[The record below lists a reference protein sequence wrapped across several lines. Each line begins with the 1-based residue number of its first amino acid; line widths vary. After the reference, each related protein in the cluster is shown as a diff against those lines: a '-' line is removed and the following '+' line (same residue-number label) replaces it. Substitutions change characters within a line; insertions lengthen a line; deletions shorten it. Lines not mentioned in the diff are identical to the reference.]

1 MTARYPLVIDGVAIE
16 EIQTGDTYNLDQGT
30 SLPLTTG
37 VTGVLPVANGGTGTS
52 STTFVNL
59 TTNVTGVLP
68 VANGGTNLST
78 YTANGV
84 LYASSTS
91 VLAQSANLS
100 YNQSTSVLTVGTGTT
115 GGISGGT
122 F

>member
-1 MTARYPLVIDGVAIE
+1 MTARYPLVIASATIE
-16 EIQTGDTYNLDQGT
+16 EIQVGDTYDLTQGA
-30 SLPLTTG
+30 SLPLATG
-37 VTGVLPVANGGTGTS
+37 VSGVLPT
-52 STTFVNL
+52 
-59 TTNVTGVLP
+59 
-68 VANGGTNLST
+68 ANGGTNLST

-100 YNQSTSVLTVGTGTT
+100 HNSSTSVLTVGTGTT

>member
-1 MTARYPLVIDGVAIE
+1 MTARYPLVIDGVSIE
-16 EIQTGDTYNLDQGT
+16 EIQIGDTYNLSQGA

-37 VTGVLPVANGGTGTS
+37 VTGVLPT
-52 STTFVNL
+52 
-59 TTNVTGVLP
+59 
-68 VANGGTNLST
+68 ANGGTNLSSFT
-78 YTANGV
+78 TDGV

-91 VLAQSANLS
+91 ALAQSANLS
-100 YNQSTSVLTVGTGTT
+100 YNPSTSVLTVGTGTT

>member
-1 MTARYPLVIDGVAIE
+1 
-16 EIQTGDTYNLDQGT
+16 
-30 SLPLTTG
+30 
-37 VTGVLPVANGGTGTS
+37 
-52 STTFVNL
+52 
-59 TTNVTGVLP
+59 LP
-68 VANGGTNLST
+68 VANGGTNLSS

-91 VLAQSANLS
+91 ALAQSANLS
-100 YNQSTSVLTVGTGTT
+100 YNSSTSVLTVGTGTT

>member
-1 MTARYPLVIDGVAIE
+1 MTARYPLVIDGVSIE
-16 EIQTGDTYNLDQGT
+16 EIQVGDTYNLSQGA

-37 VTGVLPVANGGTGTS
+37 VTGVLPVAH
-52 STTFVNL
+52 
-59 TTNVTGVLP
+59 
-68 VANGGTNLST
+68 GGTNLSS
-78 YTANGV
+78 YTAGGV

-91 VLAQSANLS
+91 ALAQSANLS
-100 YNQSTSVLTVGTGTT
+100 YNSSTSVLTVGTGTT

>member
-1 MTARYPLVIDGVAIE
+1 MTARYPLVIAGVTIE
-16 EIQTGDTYNLDQGT
+16 EIQVGDTYNLSQGA

-37 VTGVLPVANGGTGTS
+37 VS
-52 STTFVNL
+52 
-59 TTNVTGVLP
+59 GVLP
-68 VANGGTNLST
+68 VANGGTNLSS

-84 LYASSTS
+84 IFASSTS
-91 VLAQSANLS
+91 VLDQSANLS
-100 YNQSTSVLTVGTGTT
+100 FNSSTSVLTIGTGTT

>member
-1 MTARYPLVIDGVAIE
+1 MTARYPLVINTTSIQ
-16 EIQTGDTYNLDQGT
+16 EIQVGDTYDLTQGA

-37 VTGVLPVANGGTGTS
+37 VS
-52 STTFVNL
+52 
-59 TTNVTGVLP
+59 GVLP

-78 YTANGV
+78 YTANGI
-84 LYASSTS
+84 LFASSTS

-100 YNQSTSVLTVGTGTT
+100 FNSATNVLTAGTGVT

>member
-1 MTARYPLVIDGVAIE
+1 MTARYPLVLNTTTIQ
-16 EIQTGDTYNLDQGT
+16 EIQVGDTYDLSQGA
-30 SLPLTTG
+30 SLPLATG
-37 VTGVLPVANGGTGTS
+37 VS
-52 STTFVNL
+52 
-59 TTNVTGVLP
+59 GVLP
-68 VANGGTNLST
+68 VANGGTNLSA

-84 LYASSTS
+84 LFASSTS

-100 YNQSTSVLTVGTGTT
+100 FNSSTNILTAGTGVT

>member
-1 MTARYPLVIDGVAIE
+1 MTARYPLVIAGVVIE

-37 VTGVLPVANGGTGTS
+37 VS
-52 STTFVNL
+52 
-59 TTNVTGVLP
+59 GVLP
-68 VANGGTNLST
+68 VANGGTNLSS

-100 YNQSTSVLTVGTGTT
+100 YNSSTSVLTVGTGTT

>member
-1 MTARYPLVIDGVAIE
+1 MTARYPLVIDGVQIE
-16 EIQTGDTYNLDQGT
+16 EIQVGDTYNLSQGA

-37 VTGVLPVANGGTGTS
+37 VTGVLPT
-52 STTFVNL
+52 
-59 TTNVTGVLP
+59 
-68 VANGGTNLST
+68 ANGGTNLSS
-78 YTANGV
+78 YTADGV
-84 LYASSTS
+84 LFASSTS

-100 YNQSTSVLTVGTGTT
+100 YNSSTSVLTVGTGTT

>member
-1 MTARYPLVIDGVAIE
+1 MTARYPLVIDGTSIE
-16 EIQTGDTYNLDQGT
+16 EIQVGDTYNLDQGA

-37 VTGVLPVANGGTGTS
+37 VTGI
-52 STTFVNL
+52 
-59 TTNVTGVLP
+59 LP
-68 VANGGTNLST
+68 VANGGTNLSS

-84 LYASSTS
+84 LFASSTS
-91 VLAQSANLS
+91 ALAQSANLS
-100 YNQSTSVLTVGTGTT
+100 FNSSTSVLTAGTGTT

>member
-1 MTARYPLVIDGVAIE
+1 MTARYPLVIAGVTIE
-16 EIQTGDTYNLDQGT
+16 EIQTGDTYDLTQGA
-30 SLPLTTG
+30 SLPLATG
-37 VTGVLPVANGGTGTS
+37 VSGVLPT
-52 STTFVNL
+52 
-59 TTNVTGVLP
+59 
-68 VANGGTNLST
+68 ANGGTNLSS

-100 YNQSTSVLTVGTGTT
+100 YNASTSVLTVGTGTT

>member
-1 MTARYPLVIDGVAIE
+1 MTARYPLVLDGVQIE
-16 EIQTGDTYNLDQGT
+16 EIQVDDTYNLSQGA

-37 VTGVLPVANGGTGTS
+37 VSGVLPI
-52 STTFVNL
+52 
-59 TTNVTGVLP
+59 
-68 VANGGTNLST
+68 ANGGTNLSS
-78 YTANGV
+78 YTADGV

-91 VLAQSANLS
+91 ALAQSANLS
-100 YNQSTSVLTVGTGTT
+100 YNSSTSVLTVGTGTT

>member
-1 MTARYPLVIDGVAIE
+1 MTARYPLVIAGVVIE
-16 EIQTGDTYNLDQGT
+16 EIQVGDTYDLTQGA
-30 SLPLTTG
+30 SLPLATG
-37 VTGVLPVANGGTGTS
+37 VSGVLPT
-52 STTFVNL
+52 
-59 TTNVTGVLP
+59 
-68 VANGGTNLST
+68 ANGGTNLST